1 MLASKAGLDYTPGS
15 DRYGFAAILCMQT
28 KLVAQALGKV
38 KGTLDQASMIA
49 AMESIGTVPSNA
61 GPAGTWSKQ
70 QHDSGNW
77 VFMTEYQAAE
87 GKFVTT
93 DPTPRRVP

>member
-1 MLASKAGLDYTPGS
+1 MLKDKAGLDYTS
-15 DRYGFAAILCMQT
+15 VRDRYGFAAILCMQVN
-28 KLVAQALGKV
+28 LFAQALGRV

-49 AMESIGTVPSNA
+49 AMAALGSVPSNA

-77 VFMTEYQAAE
+77 MYMTKYSAAE